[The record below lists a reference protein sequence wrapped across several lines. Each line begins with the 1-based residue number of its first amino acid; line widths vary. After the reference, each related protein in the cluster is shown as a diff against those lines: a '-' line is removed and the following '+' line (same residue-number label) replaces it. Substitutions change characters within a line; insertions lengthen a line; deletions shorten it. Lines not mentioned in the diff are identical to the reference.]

1 MLRERTAACLSGE
14 RNASKPRAA
23 GEAHSTYRRACVKA
37 LGGGQGNLL
46 ETGALSNTV

>member
-1 MLRERTAACLSGE
+1 MLRERTAVCLSGE

-37 LGGGQGNLL
+37 LGGMAVRVK
-46 ETGALSNTV
+46 TDALSDT